1 MEPIAFLK
9 CVQRENLRISNEFE
23 NLKEIEF
30 MIHNVKSVQWEGAR
44 HGGGYH
50 SDTSDKLI
58 LLERKREALTRRI
71 TKHIEML
78 EKAENI
84 IDCVGEE
91 REKLVLYYRFI
102 SGYPWETIARKLKIC
117 ENQLYR
123 IQAKA
128 FKKIAGF

>member
-1 MEPIAFLK
+1 MEPIAFLEFVRRQN
-9 CVQRENLRISNEFE
+9 VQVSSEFDD
-23 NLKEIEF
+23 LKELEA
-30 MIHNVKSVQWEGAR
+30 MIYSVRSPQWGEAR
-44 HGGGYH
+44 HAGGYRG
-50 SDTSDKLI
+50 DISDKLI

-71 TKHIEML
+71 TSHIEML

-84 IDCVGEE
+84 IGCIGEE
-91 REKLVLYYRFI
+91 RGKLVLYYRFI
-102 SGYPWETIARKLKIC
+102 LGYSWETIARKLKIC